1 MRVVKHGLMI
11 LLVGVLA
18 ACASDPDKEAESSEK
33 KIYEQAQE
41 HLENGNFSL
50 AVQNLQLLESR
61 FPFGPYAEQAQL
73 EIIYAH
79 YRSLEPEAA
88 IAAADRFIRLHP
100 QHPNVD
106 YAYYMR
112 GLANYTEGQGL
123 LERFFPTDMTQ
134 RDPGA
139 ATQAFE
145 DFRQLLQRF
154 PDSQYAPDARARMIH
169 LRNRLARYEINVAN
183 YYFKRKAYLAAANR
197 GRYVV
202 ENLPQTSAV
211 PDALAVMTQ
220 AYLLLGMDDLA
231 NRSLSVLQSNF
242 PNHPA
247 LDAEGNFNS
256 QVGQDQEQSWL
267 NKATLGLVDRYEP
280 PKFDNRPEFVAG
292 EGEKEVV
299 RDDTPRPKMR
309 PR

>member
-1 MRVVKHGLMI
+1 MNAVKHGLMI
-11 LLVGVLA
+11 LLVGLLA
-18 ACASDPDKEAESSEK
+18 ACASDPDKEQESSEK
-33 KIYEQAQE
+33 QIYDQAQE
-41 HLENGNFSL
+41 HLENDNYTL
-50 AVQNLQLLESR
+50 AVKNLQLLESR

-112 GLANYTEGQGL
+112 GLSNYTEGQGL
-123 LERFFPTDMTQ
+123 LERFFPTDMSQ

-139 ATQAFE
+139 AVQAFE
-145 DFRQLLQRF
+145 DFRQLLARF
-154 PDSQYAPDARARMIH
+154 PDSQYAADARARMVH

-183 YYFKRKAYLAAANR
+183 YYFKRKAYMAAANR

-211 PDALAVMTQ
+211 PDALAVMVQ
-220 AYLLLGMDDLA
+220 AYLLLDMDDLA
-231 NRSLSVLQSNF
+231 ERSLTVLRSNF
-242 PNHPA
+242 PEHPA
-247 LDAEGNFNS
+247 LDEDGNFNS
-256 QVGQDQEQSWL
+256 TVGKDQEQSWL
-267 NKATLGLVDRYEP
+267 NRATLGLVDRYDA
-280 PKFDNRPEFVAG
+280 PKFDNRPEFVPGKG
-292 EGEKEVV
+292 EQEVK
-299 RDDTPRPKMR
+299 REDAPQPSMR
-309 PR
+309 PH